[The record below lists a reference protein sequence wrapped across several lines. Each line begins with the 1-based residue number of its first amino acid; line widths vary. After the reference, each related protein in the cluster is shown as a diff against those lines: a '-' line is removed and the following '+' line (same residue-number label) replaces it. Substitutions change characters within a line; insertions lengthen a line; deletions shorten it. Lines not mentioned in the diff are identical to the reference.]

1 MDVER
6 SDQSADWMEA
16 RAERRSRGH
25 ASTDGRLAALA
36 LRHQSADWMEA

>member
-16 RAERRSRGH
+16 RAERRRRGH
-25 ASTDGRLAALA
+25 ASMDVELSDHG
-36 LRHQSADWMEA
+36 ADWKEARA